1 MPNTAPTTDEILLR
15 RALGE
20 SCGQECVDWAMST
33 LERGTGGPDIAILA
47 TLSPPLNHFEV
58 ASIRDRA
65 LAEIGAPHLSLPEL
79 ADRVAAQLLRE
90 ALDGTLSLIEALE
103 QVKDLAVATDYPKHL
118 YPFYLLYFAHV
129 DLATS
134 EVQWYWPG
142 ATRQNI
148 SSLTREHAQA
158 FLATW
163 AARA

>member
-1 MPNTAPTTDEILLR
+1 MSNAALTTDEILLR

-33 LERGTGGPDIAILA
+33 LERGGGGPDMAILA

-65 LAEIGAPHLSLPEL
+65 LAEIGAPHLSLIEL
-79 ADRVAAQLLRE
+79 ADRVAAQFLRE
-90 ALDGTLSLIEALE
+90 ALEGTRDFLEALE
-103 QVKDLAVATDYPKHL
+103 QVKDLTVATDYPKHL
-118 YPFYLLYFAHV
+118 YPFYLLYFASL

-158 FLATW
+158 FVAEW

>member
-1 MPNTAPTTDEILLR
+1 MSNAALTTDEILLR
-15 RALGE
+15 RALGDT
-20 SCGQECVDWAMST
+20 CGQECVDWAMSI
-33 LERGTGGPDIAILA
+33 LERGGGGTDMAILA

-65 LAEIGAPHLSLPEL
+65 LAEIGAPHLSLPEV
-79 ADRVAAQLLRE
+79 ADRVAARLLRE
-90 ALDGTLSLIEALE
+90 ALDGKRELLESLE
-103 QVKDLAVATDYPKHL
+103 QVKDLVIATDYPKHL

-129 DLATS
+129 DLAAS

-148 SSLTREHAQA
+148 SALTREHAQA
-158 FLATW
+158 FVAEW